1 MRPPG
6 EGASLERTMEAVQSY
21 TSAWQISHLLTGF
34 GYMASALGAVTLL
47 TFRSRLTSGPV
58 ATTGWALIALF
69 SLPLFL

>member
-1 MRPPG
+1 
-6 EGASLERTMEAVQSY
+6 MEAVQSY

-58 ATTGWALIALF
+58 AITGWALIALF
-69 SLPLFL
+69 S